1 MDVSRSRKRESARDR
16 GQEIRVWRGTEA
28 DGQGHKI
35 KADRTIAAPE
45 CNCEANWAKEHL
57 GRVQGSTSHASLE
70 LEKGLQAEAQR
81 GILFLKPPSSV
92 PLPIALAKCHLPL
105 PRFQKKGAI
114 FWSKDFLNHLSS
126 LSLNHQHLSICSLIP
141 SHIRP
146 LQFRSV
152 IHAYRCAGFILLL
165 IHSLFSSPL
174 FHSVSYLEKCSDKII
189 LKHHRTTGGR
199 TEAYCYTAMV
209 YLFPLQSLF
218 LPLVS

>member
-1 MDVSRSRKRESARDR
+1 MDVSRSRQRESARDR

-35 KADRTIAAPE
+35 KADSTIAAPE

-105 PRFQKKGAI
+105 PHFQKKRG
-114 FWSKDFLNHLSS
+114 HLLEQRFS
-126 LSLNHQHLSICSLIP
+126 QPPFQFVPKP
-141 SHIRP
+141 ST
-146 LQFRSV
+146 SV
-152 IHAYRCAGFILLL
+152 YMLVD
-165 IHSLFSSPL
+165 SFS
-174 FHSVSYLEKCSDKII
+174 Y
-189 LKHHRTTGGR
+189 TTSAVPECNSR
-199 TEAYCYTAMV
+199 
-209 YLFPLQSLF
+209 
-218 LPLVS
+218 LPLCRLYFIGHTLSFLLPSFSQCFLLGKMFR

>member
-1 MDVSRSRKRESARDR
+1 MDVSRNRQRESARDR

-35 KADRTIAAPE
+35 KADSTVAAPE

-105 PRFQKKGAI
+105 ARSKEKGAI

-126 LSLNHQHLSICSLIP
+126 LPLNHQHLSTRSLIP

-146 LQFRSV
+146 LLLRSV
-152 IHAYRCAGFILLL
+152 IHAYRCSGFISLV
-165 IHSLFSSPL
+165 IHFSFSSPL
-174 FHSVSYLEKCSDKII
+174 FRTVSYLEKCSGKII

-199 TEAYCYTAMV
+199 TGAY
-209 YLFPLQSLF
+209 
-218 LPLVS
+218 